1 MGPELISPLVGIAK
15 LMKDLV
21 TETKASG
28 RASVQSLMSYSTAIE
43 QGVHGLLNEIRE
55 LLVISRADLD
65 DDQSMS
71 RLRLRIQTYLDVH
84 QVYEPLRLAV
94 TEVEATLDELD
105 QKSDSLLGIR
115 DLSGKRR
122 AALRDR
128 EDFLEVHGFLDRLEQ
143 ITKYLPYRTGYSLEH
158 WKALVRLSRRPRESH
173 LAKRQGRATG
183 RRGFARASE

>member
-1 MGPELISPLVGIAK
+1 
-15 LMKDLV
+15 
-21 TETKASG
+21 
-28 RASVQSLMSYSTAIE
+28 
-43 QGVHGLLNEIRE
+43 LLNETRE

-84 QVYEPLRLAV
+84 QVYEPLRLAI

-122 AALRDR
+122 AALRAYR

-143 ITKYLPYRTGYSLEH
+143 ITKYLPYRTGLLAGTLESISQIIAADRESRISQSG
-158 WKALVRLSRRPRESH
+158 KVEQLVDEGLRELANSELANFTEKLVR
-173 LAKRQGRATG
+173 
-183 RRGFARASE
+183 ARHRLVTAFS